1 MAKKVHPNSLANLK
15 MWQPGESG
23 NPAGKPPGT
32 TLTKK
37 LRDIVEKNEGEV
49 ADALVRA
56 AVKAALKGDFRFW
69 QEIIN
74 RVEGKVAD
82 RVAGPDGNDLT
93 ITQRI
98 ILDEA
103 PPGWEGKVE

>member
-1 MAKKVHPNSLANLK
+1 MSKRVHPKSLENLK
-15 MWQPGESG
+15 PFQPGQSG
-23 NPAGKPPGT
+23 NPAGRPKGT
-32 TLTKK
+32 SLTDK
-37 LRDIVEKNEGEV
+37 LREIIDKNEGEV

-82 RVAGPDGNDLT
+82 RVAGPDGNNLT

>member
-1 MAKKVHPNSLANLK
+1 MSKRVHPNSLANLK
-15 MWQPGESG
+15 PFKPGESG
-23 NPAGKPPGT
+23 NPAGRAKGT
-32 TLTKK
+32 SLSDK
-37 LRDIVEKNEGEV
+37 LRDIIEKNEGEV

-98 ILDEA
+98 ILDE
-103 PPGWEGKVE
+103 PPAGWEAKVE

>member
-32 TLTKK
+32 TLTKR

-49 ADALVRA
+49 ADALVKA

-74 RVEGKVAD
+74 RVDGKLPDAIQHTGSDGGPVQINLIRGTPPKREG
-82 RVAGPDGNDLT
+82 DGH
-93 ITQRI
+93 
-98 ILDEA
+98 
-103 PPGWEGKVE
+103 